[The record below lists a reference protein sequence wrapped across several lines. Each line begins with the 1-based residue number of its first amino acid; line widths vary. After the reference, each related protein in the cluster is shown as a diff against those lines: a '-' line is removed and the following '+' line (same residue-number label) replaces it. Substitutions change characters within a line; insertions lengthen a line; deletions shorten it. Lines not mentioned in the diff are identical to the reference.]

1 MIDTHCH
8 VIPGIDDGAGDIE
21 TSLEMLKIAEE
32 DGIKTIIATPHYYR
46 NKYECNIEDAKKR
59 LDVLKELSQNEG
71 ISVEIIQGQEVFLDK
86 YTVNL
91 YKDGTIGTINN
102 SKYILVETSFVGS
115 KPKDVLENIYEI
127 RLLGLTPILAHPE
140 RYGFIIQDNS
150 LINEFIKEG
159 CLFQITSSSITG
171 VFGKD
176 VKKTSENLIKNG
188 ICNFIGSDAH
198 TTGRRSPKMKEAL
211 EEVRKLNEDIYE
223 SIEKNSEAI
232 ISNRELDIKIELVKK
247 KRKFFPFL

>member
-150 LINEFIKEG
+150 SINEFIKEG

-223 SIEKNSEAI
+223 SIEKNSQAI
-232 ISNRELDIKIELVKK
+232 ISNKELDIKIELVKK

>member
-8 VIPGIDDGAGDIE
+8 IIPGIDDGAGDIE

-46 NKYECNIEDAKKR
+46 NKYECNIEDAR
-59 LDVLKELSQNEG
+59 NHLDKLKELSQSEG

-86 YTVNL
+86 YTVDL
-91 YKDGTIGTINN
+91 YKNGTIGTINN
-102 SKYILVETSFVGS
+102 SKYILVETSFAGS

-140 RYGFIIQDNS
+140 RYGFIIEDNS
-150 LINEFIKEG
+150 SINEFIKEG

-171 VFGKD
+171 IFGKD
-176 VKKTSENLIKNG
+176 VKKTSENLIKSG

-211 EEVRKLNEDIYE
+211 EEVRKLNENAYE
-223 SIEKNSEAI
+223 SIEKNSEAV
-232 ISNRELDIKIELVKK
+232 ISNKELDIKMELVKK
-247 KRKFFPFL
+247 KRRFFPFL